1 VTQTPSAYPWAELVV
16 VVVVVPVVLGAFLDI
31 LASFPIIFPAAP
43 GASPD
48 VLAAFVLAF
57 LSSSFTKYN
66 GTSTPRMR
74 LLGNR
79 KTT

>member
-1 VTQTPSAYPWAELVV
+1 VV
-16 VVVVVPVVLGAFLDI
+16 VVVVVPVLGAFLGI

-48 VLAAFVLAF
+48 ILAAFVLAF

-66 GTSTPRMR
+66 GTSTSRMR